1 MFVLLHSQQF
11 QLEMEQVSWKLKRNG
26 VFFFSPLVLGKA
38 LRRGATPSHQV
49 FLGRPYGGWSC
60 EGPYERSFFVWA
72 ASLGKI
78 LTTDNLIKQ
87 GMVMV
92 SSHAACARTVRVQV
106 IFQCTVLFHHA
117 FLGLSRGREI
127 KEYSQYKLSVVK
139 IKSKFFCS
147 LFSCL
152 LVDTVQPIIL

>member
-92 SSHAACARTVRVQV
+92 SCCMCKNSEGPGHLPVHCSFSSCFFGTQKRERNQRILTIQAVSCEDKID
-106 IFQCTVLFHHA
+106 IFLFIV
-117 FLGLSRGREI
+117 FL
-127 KEYSQYKLSVVK
+127 
-139 IKSKFFCS
+139 S
-147 LFSCL
+147 LVF
-152 LVDTVQPIIL
+152 